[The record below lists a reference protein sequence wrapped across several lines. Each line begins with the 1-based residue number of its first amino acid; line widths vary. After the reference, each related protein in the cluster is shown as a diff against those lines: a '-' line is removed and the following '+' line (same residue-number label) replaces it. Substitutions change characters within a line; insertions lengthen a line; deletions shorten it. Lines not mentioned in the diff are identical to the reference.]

1 MERGWRPWEA
11 LEVGVGQHWAE
22 VEVETGYGEQ
32 AGPGEL
38 QLVLSA
44 G

>member
-1 MERGWRPWEA
+1 MERGQRPWEA
-11 LEVGVGQHWAE
+11 LEVGVGQRWAE
-22 VEVETGYGEQ
+22 VEVESDYSKQ

-38 QLVLSA
+38 QLVLST